1 LAISFRDRREA
12 GQLLASKLSSYAG
25 RSDVVVLGLPRGG
38 VPVAFEVA
46 KILKVPLDVFVVRKL
61 GVPGDEELAMGATAT
76 GKVRV
81 LNEDVIKRLGIPDE
95 VIESVATGEERELA
109 RRERQYRQ
117 NRTPVEVDGKTV
129 ILVDDGLATGAT
141 MHAAVLALRRRN
153 PAHLVVAVPVAA
165 SETCEDFENE
175 VEIVCATMPE
185 PFYAV
190 GRWYKEFSPTS
201 DEEVCELLSRE
212 AQNEAVSGS
221 RKG

>member
-1 LAISFRDRREA
+1 MAISFRDRREA

-81 LNEDVIKRLGIPDE
+81 LNEDVIKRLAIPDE
-95 VIESVATGEERELA
+95 VIESVATGEERGLA
-109 RRERQYRQ
+109 RRERQYRE

-129 ILVDDGLATGAT
+129 VLVDSGLATGST
-141 MHAAVLALRRRN
+141 MHAAVLALRAQN
-153 PAHLVVAVPVAA
+153 PANFVVAVPVARIG
-165 SETCEDFENE
+165 TCRGFQ
-175 VEIVCATMPE
+175 A
-185 PFYAV
+185 
-190 GRWYKEFSPTS
+190 
-201 DEEVCELLSRE
+201 
-212 AQNEAVSGS
+212 
-221 RKG
+221 